1 MNSDFDQ
8 LVSIL
13 NQRKINQIIF
23 YDHGISHFVGI
34 DNNIITFRFL
44 FSRERKYTY
53 MYIETYIGK
62 KYIEKKKKK
71 RGCRVVRVCPAKM
84 IVF

>member
-1 MNSDFDQ
+1 MNNDFDQ

-44 FSRERKYTY
+44 FSRERKYTKIY
-53 MYIETYIGK
+53 VYRNVYRK
-62 KYIEKKKKK
+62 KVHRKKKK
-71 RGCRVVRVCPAKM
+71 RNEAVALFAFAPRK
-84 IVF
+84 